1 MKVFFENLPLI
12 CLFIAMVACVISA
25 GYMFVTM
32 PREKQIAALKE
43 WLKWA
48 VSIAE
53 EDLGGGTG
61 QLKLRQVYGMAI
73 DKFPWLTRVLT
84 FDEFD
89 ILVKEALVWMEK
101 QIETNPAFKAII
113 QHDSD
118 S

>member
-1 MKVFFENLPLI
+1 METFLQNLPLI
-12 CLFIAMVACVISA
+12 CLFMAMAVCVICA
-25 GYMFVTM
+25 AYMFATM

-53 EDLGGGTG
+53 EDLGSGTG

-84 FDEFD
+84 FDQFD
-89 ILVKEALVWMEK
+89 LYVQEALVWMEK
-101 QIETNPAFKAII
+101 QIETNPAFKALIENGNA
-113 QHDSD
+113 
-118 S
+118 